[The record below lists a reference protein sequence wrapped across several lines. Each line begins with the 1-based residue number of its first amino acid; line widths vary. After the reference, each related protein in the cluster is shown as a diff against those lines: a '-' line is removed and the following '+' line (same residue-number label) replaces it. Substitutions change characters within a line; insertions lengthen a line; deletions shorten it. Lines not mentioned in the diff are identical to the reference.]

1 VGVKICCEYNILL
14 VIIVFHPS
22 QFQLRGVSK
31 MTIMNYLRKMFRKS
45 EPGPAV
51 EYIRDEANASHHAAY
66 APASADQVHRQM
78 DNEID
83 LSRRADLEGYAR
95 DINISTE
102 SIERWISSG
111 LLMPE
116 ELKVAE
122 KLVKIMR
129 KHGG

>member
-1 VGVKICCEYNILL
+1 MAI
-14 VIIVFHPS
+14 F
-22 QFQLRGVSK
+22 
-31 MTIMNYLRKMFRKS
+31 NYLKNLIRGGRSPKPKLEYVQEARGQA
-45 EPGPAV
+45 PPV
-51 EYIRDEANASHHAAY
+51 EINSVLPSGTGD
-66 APASADQVHRQM
+66 M

-83 LSRRADLEGYAR
+83 LSTQTDLEDYAR
-95 DINISTE
+95 GLSISKE

-129 KHGG
+129 KH

>member
-1 VGVKICCEYNILL
+1 M
-14 VIIVFHPS
+14 IIAFRPVQFHS
-22 QFQLRGVSK
+22 RGARK
-31 MTIMNYLRKMFRKS
+31 MTIMNYFRKMFRKD
-45 EPGPAV
+45 EPGPDV
-51 EYIRDEANASHHAAY
+51 EYIRDEPEAPHAEAFD
-66 APASADQVHRQM
+66 ATCSEQISRQM

-95 DINISTE
+95 EINMSTE